1 MNLKTYINDNKFE
14 FISFCCL
21 GLIIL
26 FLICFA
32 NFEGKKLSNRINE
45 LETELNYYKE
55 LNQQYD
61 DVRDSLLYDIFQ
73 RDSILTIIKYNYE
86 QRKLEIDNY
95 NDSDIISQFEK
106 LIRTK

>member
-1 MNLKTYINDNKFE
+1 MNLKTYINDSKFE

-21 GLIIL
+21 ELIIL

-32 NFEGKKLSNRINE
+32 NFESKKLSKRINE